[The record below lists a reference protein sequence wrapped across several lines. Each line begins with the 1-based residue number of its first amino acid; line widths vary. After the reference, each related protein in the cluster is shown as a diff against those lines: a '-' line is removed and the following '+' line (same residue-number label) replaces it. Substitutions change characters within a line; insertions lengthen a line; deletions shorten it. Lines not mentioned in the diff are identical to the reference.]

1 MQKLALYNKS
11 YHEDVLGT
19 KDLLESIY
27 KYNCDNLNIIVSCPK
42 NDRALFINTLGTE
55 NYELV
60 NDEDYCQLKYI
71 NGWASQT
78 PIKLSAFKVLDSI
91 NYLILDSDTF
101 FIKDFFTDDFIAYGD
116 TPFTIIHDLK
126 QSQEYGFKFFKKE
139 WDKTEFAKAQL
150 AHREIFDGPKTKKIY
165 DYGPNPHLF
174 SSKVLKSLFFDL
186 LEKNNMDIESL
197 YLQIK
202 QSFPEIHPRETLIY
216 NEFLLANKIIDIV
229 PTGPFFK
236 SYLWKE
242 VYDYENKNGF
252 TDINLIRQNYL
263 GVCVQTKHTN
273 INKSVYLQK

>member
-126 QSQEYGFKFFKKE
+126 QLRSKSTSIFIKSFKK
-139 WDKTEFAKAQL
+139 FV
-150 AHREIFDGPKTKKIY
+150 F
-165 DYGPNPHLF
+165 
-174 SSKVLKSLFFDL
+174 
-186 LEKNNMDIESL
+186 
-197 YLQIK
+197 
-202 QSFPEIHPRETLIY
+202 
-216 NEFLLANKIIDIV
+216 
-229 PTGPFFK
+229 
-236 SYLWKE
+236 
-242 VYDYENKNGF
+242 
-252 TDINLIRQNYL
+252 
-263 GVCVQTKHTN
+263 
-273 INKSVYLQK
+273 